1 MGPQC
6 RAQSF
11 PSADRPTEEH
21 SLSTAA
27 DPLALTL
34 ALGSLLVFGQRT
46 LSIRPRMFLMLPK
59 SMHQTSFGIAGYP
72 LSLRRLQ
79 EREQVY
85 RQVGHVRMEGA
96 GEESSKVK
104 VRSSLLLR
112 K

>member
-1 MGPQC
+1 
-6 RAQSF
+6 
-11 PSADRPTEEH
+11 
-21 SLSTAA
+21 
-27 DPLALTL
+27 
-34 ALGSLLVFGQRT
+34 
-46 LSIRPRMFLMLPK
+46 
-59 SMHQTSFGIAGYP
+59 MHQTSFGIAGYP